1 MSVESL
7 EFWKSLFEITG
18 VVLLLVTFFAG
29 AGALW
34 FSRKLNAVQA
44 EQLRQF
50 DRGLTDA
57 KLDLGKQQERA
68 ASADA
73 RVAGLEQDVATA
85 TTEMAKQQARAA
97 TAERSLLELQERM
110 KPRRLTDKQSADFV
124 AILSKLPNTTLK
136 LGWTIGGGDEGFK
149 LLQQLMPLFK
159 QAHWKVPETTNG
171 VSNHFDIQVTGIAL
185 LIPGPEGSD
194 LKKTEPTVM
203 IQLNPEQAILQSAFR
218 SAGMDLQFQRWF
230 HTADG
235 VPELVV
241 GSKPNP

>member
-7 EFWKSLFEITG
+7 EFWKGLFEIAG
-18 VVLLLVTFFAG
+18 VVLLLLTFIFG

-34 FSRKLNAVQA
+34 FSRKLNAVQS
-44 EQLRQF
+44 EKLRQF
-50 DRGLTDA
+50 DKGLTDA
-57 KLDLGKQQERA
+57 KLELGRQQERA

-85 TTEMAKQQARAA
+85 NTEMAKQQVRAA
-97 TAERSLLELQERM
+97 TAERSLLELQERIT
-110 KPRRLTDKQSADFV
+110 PRRLTDKQSADFV
-124 AILSKLPNTTLK
+124 AVLSKLPFTTLR
-136 LGWTIGGGDEGFK
+136 LGWTSGGGDEGFR

-159 QAHWKVPETTNG
+159 QAHWKVPETTNE

-194 LKKTEPTVM
+194 PKKPEPAAQV
-203 IQLNPEQAILQSAFR
+203 QLNPEQTALQSAFR
-218 SAGMDLQFQRWF
+218 AAGMELQFQRWF

-241 GSKPNP
+241 GSKPTP